1 MQEKTWHISGDV
13 KVREDKGTRKVLEPI
28 KWWKALPLLLLGIL
42 FLHASC
48 SSIECP
54 IQNTVF
60 SVYSIKDGSAA
71 ADTLK
76 DTILIWTVRH
86 DGKDTLLLYN
96 RGVNL
101 STFNLPIS
109 YTNEEDTLYFYCWKD
124 NYAELDTVWIR
135 KTNTPHFESVDCS
148 ASYFHEITSVRTTH
162 HAIDSLIIH
171 YPIVDYEQKE
181 HFYIRFKAH
190 S

>member
-1 MQEKTWHISGDV
+1 MQNKNRFVPGSA
-13 KVREDKGTRKVLEPI
+13 KVRRYAGAAV
-28 KWWKALPLLLLGIL
+28 APLLLLALL
-42 FLHASC
+42 FFHAAC

-60 SVYSIKDGSAA
+60 TVYSIKDGAA
-71 ADTLK
+71 AVDTLK
-76 DTILIWTVRH
+76 DTILIWTTRN

-96 RGVNL
+96 RGIQL
-101 STFNLPIS
+101 TTFNLPIS
-109 YTNEEDTLYFYCWKD
+109 YTYDEDTLYFYCWAE
-124 NYAELDTVWIR
+124 NYAAQDTVWIS

-148 ASYFHEITSVRTTH
+148 ASYFHKITSVRTTH

-171 YPIVDYEQKE
+171 NPIVDYDPKE